1 LALGGAHEKVWGAD
15 DRGEA
20 SVAAPGKVEP
30 VLTTWAAAR
39 LGGGRPA
46 VTGAL
51 GSGTRTD
58 QRSKVA
64 SDLLKESTFV
74 FVIFMN
80 LTGNV
85 TMSITSF

>member
-20 SVAAPGKVEP
+20 SIEAPGKVEP
-30 VLTTWAAAR
+30 VLTTGATAR
-39 LGGGRPA
+39 LGGARPA

-51 GSGTRTD
+51 GSTIRVD

-64 SDLLKESTFV
+64 TF
-74 FVIFMN
+74 
-80 LTGNV
+80 
-85 TMSITSF
+85 